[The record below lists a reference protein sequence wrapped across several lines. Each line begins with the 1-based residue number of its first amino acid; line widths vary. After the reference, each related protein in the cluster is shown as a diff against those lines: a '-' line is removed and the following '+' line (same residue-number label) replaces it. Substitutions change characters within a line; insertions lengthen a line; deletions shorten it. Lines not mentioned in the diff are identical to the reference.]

1 MVRIPDSESFGKMR
15 AAADEA
21 ARRLDDVER
30 TDGAQYA
37 RALEKIKSL
46 VAGLDAQVAAAIT
59 ANSYTKSQ
67 IDSKTWP
74 VGSIT
79 GVLTPGQGGTGTG
92 NAYNNTFSAGSWRA
106 TWSLSDGTLG
116 YAPSLRELK
125 QDIGDADIDVSAW
138 LGLPV
143 QLFRYRA
150 DVAENGDAAGWR
162 LGFVAEDLEA
172 AGLEPWLYRDGDG
185 MLQGVAYEMV
195 WAAHHEIIR
204 QQQARIEDL
213 EGTLSGVLSRLSVLE
228 GA

>member
-1 MVRIPDSESFGKMR
+1 MVNRIPESDSFGKMR
-15 AAADEA
+15 AAAQDT
-21 ARRLDDVER
+21 ARRLDDIER
-30 TDGAQYA
+30 TDGSQYA

-46 VAGLDAQVAAAIT
+46 VSGLSDQVQAYINTFSMTTAAIT
-59 ANSYTKSQ
+59 AYVSGLSWL
-67 IDSKTWP
+67 S
-74 VGSIT
+74 
-79 GVLTPGQGGTGTG
+79 VLAPAKGGTGTA
-92 NAYNNTFSAGSWRA
+92 NAYSNTFSSGSWRA

-125 QDIGDADIDVSAW
+125 QDIMDADIDVSAW

-172 AGLEPWLYRDGDG
+172 AGLESWLYRDGDG
-185 MLQGVAYEMV
+185 ELQGVAYEMV

-204 QQQARIEDL
+204 QQQARIEEL
-213 EGTLSGVLSRLSVLE
+213 EGTLAGVLSRLAALE